1 MTTAK
6 NPEVR
11 SRFRLPDPP
20 EREPNDM
27 TDLDQLSGNATS
39 VN

>member
-11 SRFRLPDPP
+11 SHFRLPDPP
-20 EREPNDM
+20 EREPDENM
-27 TDLDQLSGNATS
+27 TT
-39 VN
+39 